1 MRFSVVLC
9 DAAQVA
15 DGKLYILGGGWTHAV
30 VSEPLSVALAVVA
43 VVPWGDANRR
53 HAVSVALR
61 DEDGEL
67 VELVGQPVKTDGQ
80 FEIGRPPGIKPGSD
94 LNATMVFKF
103 GGLVLEPGGYVWE
116 LQVGDTTER
125 TPFWIVGGNA

>member
-1 MRFSVVLC
+1 MRLSVVLC

-30 VSEPLSVALAVVA
+30 INEPVSMALAVVA

-61 DEDGEL
+61 DEDGGLAE
-67 VELVGQPVKTDGQ
+67 VAGQSVKTDGQ

-116 LQVGDTTER
+116 LQLGDTTER